1 MSRYITSPFLYLLA
15 VEDDRENMMGTT
27 GTGLDIVVI
36 SLASAT
42 KRRQQIDAMFA
53 GWGRSWSYFDA
64 HTSLQQ
70 SGLTYDPDRI
80 MRSYGRTLTVPQI
93 AVTSSHIAVL
103 SDFIARNAAEHI
115 LVLEDDVIFDI
126 AFPLDELRDFCVAHA
141 IDYIRLFGKHYAEA
155 VRLGFFYDR
164 SILRYTTSTTGTQAY
179 IMSRNGAKQFIE
191 SFPTIDTTVDL
202 AMDAFWQTGLPI
214 YSIFPYPVIE
224 RYAPTSIPIPPS
236 TNALGPTGLA
246 HLYAGRLGR
255 KYQKIMRNWTMRSAD
270 KMMQRKL
277 EDFSQILD
285 ADRS

>member
-15 VEDDRENMMGTT
+15 VEDERENMMGTT

>member
-1 MSRYITSPFLYLLA
+1 MTGTMS
-15 VEDDRENMMGTT
+15 
-27 GTGLDIVVI
+27 TGLDIVVI

-42 KRRQQIDAMFA
+42 KRRQQIDAMLT

-70 SGLTYDPDRI
+70 PDLTYDPDRI
-80 MRSYGRTLTVPQI
+80 MRTYGRALTVPQI

-103 SDFIARNAAEHI
+103 SDFLERNTAEHI
-115 LVLEDDVIFDI
+115 LVLEDDIIFDVD
-126 AFPLDELRDFCVAHA
+126 FPLEKLRDFCVSHA
-141 IDYIRLFGKHYAEA
+141 IEYMRLFGKHYADA

-179 IMSRNGAKQFIE
+179 IMSRSGAKRFIE

-202 AMDAFWQTGLPI
+202 ALDAFWQTGLPI

-236 TNALGPTGLA
+236 TDDLGLMGLVY
-246 HLYAGRLGR
+246 LYAGRLGR
-255 KYQKIMRNWTMRSAD
+255 KCRKIARNWTLRSTD
-270 KMMQRKL
+270 KTLQRKL
-277 EDFSQILD
+277 DHFSQIMD
-285 ADRS
+285 TEKS